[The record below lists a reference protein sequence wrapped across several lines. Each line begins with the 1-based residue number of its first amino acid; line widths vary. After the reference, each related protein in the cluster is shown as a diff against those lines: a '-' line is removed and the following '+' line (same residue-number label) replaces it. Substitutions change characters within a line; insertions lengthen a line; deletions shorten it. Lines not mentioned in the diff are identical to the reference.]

1 MSRADAFLA
10 AFSAIEKHL
19 RRETRSDS
27 RVSFYQLVEVAAQRD
42 RAVLQLRED
51 LKEFA
56 DLRNAIVHERSDG
69 HPIAE
74 PIDAAV
80 QHLERIRALL
90 LSPPTIYPTFRRAV
104 ESVEA
109 SDPIAKA
116 LTIMRARRFSQLPV
130 TRERRF
136 IGLLTASTVARWLAE
151 RASEEVLDLRE
162 TCVKD
167 ALAHAEDPE
176 NHQFVKRDATVFD
189 ALACFDLAET
199 RGKRL
204 EALLIT
210 HSGKP
215 SETFLGIITV
225 HDVPRLLAATRAK
238 RGMRGKQDS
247 G

>member
-19 RRETRSDS
+19 RREMRSDS
-27 RVSFYQLVEVAAQRD
+27 RVSFYQLVESAALRD
-42 RAVLQLRED
+42 QAVLRLRED
-51 LKEFA
+51 LKEYA
-56 DLRNAIVHERSDG
+56 DLRNAIVHERTDH

-74 PIDAAV
+74 PIEAAV
-80 QHLERIRALL
+80 QHLERIRDLL
-90 LSPPTIYPTFRRAV
+90 LSPPKVYPTFKKVV
-104 ESVEA
+104 ESVE
-109 SDPIAKA
+109 SSEPIAKA

-167 ALAHAEDPE
+167 ALAHAEDPD
-176 NHQFVKRDATVFD
+176 NHQFVKREATVFD
-189 ALACFDLAET
+189 ALACFDSAET

-204 EALLIT
+204 DALLIT

-215 SETFLGIITV
+215 GETLLGIITV
-225 HDVPRLLAATRAK
+225 HDVPRLLAATRTK
-238 RGMRGKQDS
+238 RSAR
-247 G
+247 